1 MSVPSLFT
9 LPPRPSRRGR
19 VAVGIIVTLIVVA
32 AFWSININWARLG
45 SLPAEILRYLWLMFS
60 APDWTKLP
68 EALLQT
74 WRSVEMAWSERC
86 SA

>member
-1 MSVPSLFT
+1 MSVLSLFT

-45 SLPAEILRYLWLMFS
+45 SLPAEILR
-60 APDWTKLP
+60 
-68 EALLQT
+68 
-74 WRSVEMAWSERC
+74 
-86 SA
+86 